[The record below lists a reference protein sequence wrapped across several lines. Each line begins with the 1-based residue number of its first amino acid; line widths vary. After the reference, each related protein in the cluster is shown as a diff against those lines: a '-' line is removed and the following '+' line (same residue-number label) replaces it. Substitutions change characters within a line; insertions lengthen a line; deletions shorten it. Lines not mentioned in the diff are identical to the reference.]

1 MSRENVELSYR
12 AGDAFNRRD
21 LEAYLALHDDDVQTF
36 PLAGDME
43 GGHRGHDGLRRWWA
57 DLLDAFPDIAIEVVE
72 VRDHG
77 DMTVGAVIMRAHGA
91 GGDAPVD
98 MRVWRVAR
106 WQRGKCLWWRSFRN
120 ESEALEA
127 AGLSE

>member
-1 MSRENVELSYR
+1 MSQENVELGYR
-12 AGDAFNRRD
+12 ASEAFNRRD
-21 LEAYLALHDDDVQTF
+21 LGTYLALHDDDVRTF

-43 GGHRGHDGLRRWWA
+43 GGHRGHDGLRRWWT
-57 DLLDAFPDIAIEVVE
+57 DLLDAFPDLTIEVVE

-77 DMTVGAVIMRAHGA
+77 DMTLAAVILHGHGA
-91 GGDAPVD
+91 GGAAPVD

-106 WQRGKCLWWRSFRN
+106 WRRQKCVWWGSFRS

-127 AGLSE
+127 VGLSE